1 MKRKLSKTCNIAL
14 SKTQFFIGL
23 SIAGLTFVGINLFEN
38 NVDTVFAQTDNTN
51 SSSTSNNNSNTTL
64 ATDQQQESS
73 SLHPQVVLIIEEE
86 GKITNQRVLEVRPH
100 PVIESTFVSNQTI
113 FGDIQARNLG
123 TYWATLYTNG
133 TVHGEGHGISTTAEG
148 EMVTWTAEGVGNAN
162 PEGDIRFEGSLF
174 FNTSSEGELSN
185 LNNKVAFFDYEV
197 DSEGNTSDSVWEI
210 RQ

>member
-1 MKRKLSKTCNIAL
+1 MKRNLSKTSKIAI
-14 SKTQFFIGL
+14 SKTQFYIGL
-23 SIAGLTFVGINLFEN
+23 SVVVLTFAGINLIEN
-38 NVDTVFAQTDNTN
+38 NVDPVFAQVDPTN
-51 SSSTSNNNSNTTL
+51 LTSASSNNTSTTL
-64 ATDQQQESS
+64 VTDQQQDSS

-86 GKITNQRVLEVRPH
+86 GKITNQRVLEVHPH

-123 TYWATLYTNG
+123 TYWSTVYTYG
-133 TVHGEGHGISTTAEG
+133 TVHGEGNGISTTTDG
-148 EMVTWTAEGVGNAN
+148 EMVTWTAEGIGNAN
-162 PEGDIRFEGSLF
+162 PDGDVRFEGSLF

-210 RQ
+210 R

>member
-1 MKRKLSKTCNIAL
+1 MKRNLSKTSNIAI

-23 SIAGLTFVGINLFEN
+23 SMVVLTFVGINLFEN
-38 NVDTVFAQTDNTN
+38 NIETVFAQTDNTN
-51 SSSTSNNNSNTTL
+51 STFSTANNTNTTL

-86 GKITNQRVLEVRPH
+86 GKITNQRVLEVHPH

-113 FGDIQARNLG
+113 FGDIQAHNLG
-123 TYWATLYTNG
+123 TYWATIYPNG
-133 TVHGEGHGISTTAEG
+133 SLHGEGHGISTTTDG
-148 EMVTWTAEGVGNAN
+148 EMVTWTAEGVGNASS
-162 PEGDIRFEGSLF
+162 EGDVRFEGSLF

-210 RQ
+210 R

>member
-1 MKRKLSKTCNIAL
+1 MKRNI
-14 SKTQFFIGL
+14 SKTQIYIGI
-23 SIAGLTFVGINLFEN
+23 SVVVLTFAGINLIEN
-38 NVDTVFAQTDNTN
+38 NVDPVFAQVDPTN
-51 SSSTSNNNSNTTL
+51 LTSASSNNTSTTL
-64 ATDQQQESS
+64 VTDQQS

-86 GKITNQRVLEVRPH
+86 GKITNQRVLQVHPH

-123 TYWATLYTNG
+123 TYWSTVYTNG
-133 TVHGEGHGISTTAEG
+133 TVHGEGHGISTTTDG
-148 EMVTWTAEGVGNAN
+148 EMVTWTAEGIGNAN
-162 PEGDIRFEGSLF
+162 PAGDVKFEGSLF

-210 RQ
+210 R

>member
-1 MKRKLSKTCNIAL
+1 MKRNI
-14 SKTQFFIGL
+14 SKTQIYIGI
-23 SIAGLTFVGINLFEN
+23 SVVVLTFAGINLIEN
-38 NVDTVFAQTDNTN
+38 NVDPVFAQVDPTN
-51 SSSTSNNNSNTTL
+51 LTSASSNNTSTTL
-64 ATDQQQESS
+64 VTDQQS

-86 GKITNQRVLEVRPH
+86 GKITNQRVLQVHPH

-133 TVHGEGHGISTTAEG
+133 TVHGEGHGISTTTGG

-162 PEGDIRFEGSLF
+162 PEGDVRFEGSLF

-185 LNNKVAFFDYEV
+185 LNNKVAFFVYEV
-197 DSEGNTSDSVWEI
+197 DSDGNTSDSVWEI
-210 RQ
+210 R

>member
-1 MKRKLSKTCNIAL
+1 MKRNLLKTCKIAI
-14 SKTQFFIGL
+14 SKTQFYIAL
-23 SIAGLTFVGINLFEN
+23 SVAIWTFVGINLFEN
-38 NVDTVFAQTDNTN
+38 IVDPVFAQIDNTN
-51 SSSTSNNNSNTTL
+51 LTSAPTNNSNTTL
-64 ATDQQQESS
+64 TTDQQQRSS

-86 GKITNQRVLEVRPH
+86 GKITNQRVLEVHPH

-133 TVHGEGHGISTTAEG
+133 TVHGEGHGISTTTDG
-148 EMVTWTAEGVGNAN
+148 EMVTWTAEGIGHAN
-162 PEGDIRFEGSLF
+162 PEGNVRFEGSLF

-185 LNNKVAFFDYEV
+185 LNNKVAFFVYEV

-210 RQ
+210 R